1 MRDEYEALIKNK
13 TWILVPFSPEYKL
26 VDNKWVFRVKQNN
39 DGSIAKYKTRLV
51 TKDFQ
56 QTECIDYFETFSP
69 VVKSSIVRIVLS
81 LAVMHKWII
90 RQVDGNNA
98 FLNGDLT
105 EDVYI
110 CQPEG
115 FVDSQKPNHV
125 CKLKRALYGLKNALR
140 AWYDKL
146 KNLLIS
152 KWGFRILKVIHPY
165 YSRENWSQWSWFYYM
180 LMIYWLLVLTVIN

>member
-1 MRDEYEALIKNK
+1 
-13 TWILVPFSPEYKL
+13 
-26 VDNKWVFRVKQNN
+26 
-39 DGSIAKYKTRLV
+39 
-51 TKDFQ
+51 
-56 QTECIDYFETFSP
+56 
-69 VVKSSIVRIVLS
+69 
-81 LAVMHKWII
+81 MHKWII
-90 RQVDGNNA
+90 KQVDGNNA

-165 YSRENWSQWSWFYYM
+165 YLRGN
-180 LMIYWLLVLTVIN
+180 